1 MPRKVKQESEEAR
14 GKKKA
19 AKEDAQAPKKKQ
31 DADVEEPKTVKKT
44 ATAEEESKSKKKK
57 GKEGRHAKAVQG
69 VRRQKESASERAQE
83 RHKEGPRVAKGG
95 GARLD
100 GPAVASQ
107 VKRALEGGVGQGGRK
122 KEKKAKAGRLS

>member
-1 MPRKVKQESEEAR
+1 MLFHDDFDVLAAEGAFDTGPGSLLEMLGRGGSESAR
-14 GKKKA
+14 
-19 AKEDAQAPKKKQ
+19 
-31 DADVEEPKTVKKT
+31 
-44 ATAEEESKSKKKK
+44 KKKK

-69 VRRQKESASERAQE
+69 VGRQKESASERAQE